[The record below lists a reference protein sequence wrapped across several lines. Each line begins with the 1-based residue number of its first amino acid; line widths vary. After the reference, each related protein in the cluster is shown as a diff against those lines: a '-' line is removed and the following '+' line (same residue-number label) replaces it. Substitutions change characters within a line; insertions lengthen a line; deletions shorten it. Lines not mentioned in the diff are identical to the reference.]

1 MSRALSFATL
11 GTLLLGTMSA
21 WAQTETEAGTDTR
34 YVVEELIVGIYG
46 TPDLAGDRLGE
57 VRSAQ
62 AIELLGTEGDA
73 AQIRTDDGL
82 EGWIRATYLQSE
94 RPMAPR
100 LAALQAENEK
110 LRKASASATR
120 VDPKTQSELAE
131 LRASLETAN
140 RRIADLQSANRERP
154 ADEVPVEVTRPARND
169 ALRTSLLLLL
179 VALVAMGAGFYWGY
193 RTLERRVRA
202 KYGGLKVY

>member
-1 MSRALSFATL
+1 MSRAHGAIAL
-11 GTLLLGTMSA
+11 GWLLLGA
-21 WAQTETEAGTDTR
+21 PCIALAQADTR
-34 YVVEELIVGIYG
+34 YVVEELVVGVYG
-46 TPDLAGDRLGE
+46 NPELAGDRLGE

-62 AIELLGTEGDA
+62 AVELLVAEGDA
-73 AQIRTDDGL
+73 AQIRTEDGL

-94 RPMAPR
+94 QPLAPR
-100 LAALQAENEK
+100 LAALQAENDK
-110 LRKASASATR
+110 LRKASAAATR
-120 VDPKTQSELAE
+120 VDPKTQAELEE

-140 RRIADLQSANRERP
+140 RRVAQLQASSRARP
-154 ADEVPVEVTRPARND
+154 ADEVPVEVTRPVRND

-179 VALVAMGAGFYWGY
+179 VAVVAAGAGFYWGY